1 MDAAANTARSYLQG
15 RGIEAIVIGGSA
27 GVLDVLRAVLPAVP
41 RDLAIPIMIVVH
53 LPPRSHAQLHES
65 LQSISPLPM
74 RPADDK
80 EPLRGGCIYF
90 ASPGYHLLIEA
101 DRCAAQ
107 SVDEP
112 VHYSRPS
119 IDVLFDSAS
128 DVYKT
133 AVLGILLTGA
143 SADGAEGLLSIHE
156 AGGLTLVQEPGSCE
170 AEVMPRAALNLFQPD
185 YVLPPAQIASL
196 LATLVSSAESP

>member
-1 MDAAANTARSYLQG
+1 MNAAADTRRSYLQG

-27 GVLDVLRAVLPAVP
+27 GVLDVLRGVLPAVP

-53 LPPRSHAQLHES
+53 LPPRSHAQLHEL

-90 ASPGYHLLIEA
+90 ASPGYHLLVEA

-143 SADGAEGLLSIHE
+143 SADGAEGLLSIQE

-170 AEVMPRAALNLFQPD
+170 AQVMPRAALNLFQPD
-185 YVLPPAQIASL
+185 YVLPPAQIAAL